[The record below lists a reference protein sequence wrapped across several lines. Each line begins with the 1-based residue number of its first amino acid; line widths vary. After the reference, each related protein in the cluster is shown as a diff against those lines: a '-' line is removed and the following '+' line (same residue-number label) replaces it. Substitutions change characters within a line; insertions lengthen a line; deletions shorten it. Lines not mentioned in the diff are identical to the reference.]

1 MDVKDY
7 LEACDRLFQD
17 HRDVDLEFRYD
28 YLTAISCALLDADE
42 KLRAKYD
49 KLTNEAR
56 KDMFSYFGTSDDNKS
71 HFDYDVV
78 FAKRN
83 SFLLEL
89 FRLIDY
95 AKSEELKKIIQAQV
109 DFARVQLHAQQKLF
123 DVIISFVPLRTLK
136 FDDVGAGNKYAR
148 AVTDRNQT
156 MSALCALQQ
165 RL

>member
-1 MDVKDY
+1 MIQCSRN
-7 LEACDRLFQD
+7 A
-17 HRDVDLEFRYD
+17 
-28 YLTAISCALLDADE
+28 TA
-42 KLRAKYD
+42 
-49 KLTNEAR
+49 
-56 KDMFSYFGTSDDNKS
+56 
-71 HFDYDVV
+71 
-78 FAKRN
+78 
-83 SFLLEL
+83 
-89 FRLIDY
+89 
-95 AKSEELKKIIQAQV
+95 SEELKKIIQAQV